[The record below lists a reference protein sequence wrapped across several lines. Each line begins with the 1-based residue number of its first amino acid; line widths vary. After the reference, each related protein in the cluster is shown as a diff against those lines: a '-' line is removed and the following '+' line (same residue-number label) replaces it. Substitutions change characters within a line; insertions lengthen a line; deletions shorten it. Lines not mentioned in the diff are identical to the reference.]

1 MDQAVFLRELFRGLD
16 RPVEV
21 AHAQDGDT
29 AIHLL
34 STRRFDLVV
43 TDLNLPGR
51 DGFEVI
57 GHVQSSRPGLPVLAI
72 TADTDDHY
80 AEAAFRAGAYA
91 VLLKPLERET
101 LLEKVRELL
110 PELDEDGEGSDTV
123 LAFGAWPGDVEV
135 GCGGTLAAHASRGDR
150 VLVLHLSSR
159 LGPGAPALPEQAADS
174 ADALGVRLFLAEDAL
189 VTGAAAGA
197 RPTAE
202 TAGAPEA
209 WEGDVA
215 DEVRALVRRAIETVR
230 PTLVFLPSPFDR
242 EPRRTFAHR
251 VVMDALAGGSSTAL
265 AYPTATTSAS
275 FEPDHFVDI
284 AAHLTRKG
292 ASVEAYAG
300 VAAGREELSADFVAS
315 TAHRW
320 GSRSGV
326 GEMVEPFLV
335 LRSPDGELGSG

>member
-57 GHVQSSRPGLPVLAI
+57 AHVQSSRPGLPVLAI
-72 TADTDDHY
+72 TAYTDDHY

-101 LLEKVRELL
+101 LLEKFRELL

-174 ADALGVRLFLAEDAL
+174 AEALGVRLFLAEDAL
-189 VTGAAAGA
+189 ATGAGGA
-197 RPTAE
+197 RPTVGSAR
-202 TAGAPEA
+202 TSDA
-209 WEGDVA
+209 WEGDAA
-215 DEVRALVRRAIETVR
+215 DEVRALVHRAVETVR
-230 PTLVFLPSPFDR
+230 PTLVFLPSSFDR
-242 EPRRTFAHR
+242 EPRRVFVHG
-251 VVMDALAGGSSTAL
+251 VVMDALAGGPATAL
-265 AYPTATTSAS
+265 AYPTTTTSAS
-275 FEPDHFVDI
+275 FEPDHFVDFTD
-284 AAHLTRKG
+284 HLTRKG

-335 LRSPDGELGSG
+335 LRGHADELGSG